1 MSNSRLE
8 ELKICL
14 TSPER
19 IECLKEIRKR
29 NKRILFV
36 YEKSLEKN
44 SNYDYL
50 AYVRNVVMFV
60 STANELI
67 EGKLAS
73 VKVNLCNILNNNLAK
88 DDIRKIVLENNNF
101 LNYILKSVGEE

>member
-1 MSNSRLE
+1 MANSRLE
-8 ELKICL
+8 EFKICL
-14 TSPER
+14 TSPEK
-19 IECLKEIRKR
+19 IECLKEVKKR

-36 YEKSLEKN
+36 YEKSQEEG

-50 AYVRNVVMFV
+50 AYVRNVIMFV
-60 STANELI
+60 STSNELI

-73 VKVNLCNILNNNLAK
+73 VKVNLCNILANDLDK
-88 DDIRKIVLENNNF
+88 EGIRKIILENNNF